1 MVYDT
6 PMIEDLDL
14 LASRLR
20 QLIELTQS
28 LRDENAALGKSVAL
42 RDSHIRMLRETL
54 AAAQSRVEGVLTRL
68 PGGEEPPAEAEGDAE
83 APDNASPSA
92 ADGADPGARS
102 LYGTS

>member
-20 QLIELTQS
+20 QLTELIQS
-28 LRDENAALGKSVAL
+28 LRDENAALDKSVTQ

-68 PGGEEPPAEAEGDAE
+68 PGGEEPPEGTDGDAE
-83 APDNASPSA
+83 APDSA
-92 ADGADPGARS
+92 TPPAAEGADPGARS